1 MMRVSPGPTELAAR
15 LPRLFQPSRV
25 DYANCDLTFT
35 VDPVPDDAI
44 NRLHLLAITA
54 TGEVVVCESSEGWRF
69 LPGGR
74 REPGESVDELAH
86 REAMEEAGLRLDGP
100 PVVFGAHVA
109 VSGDP
114 APHRPHFAHPVGYWA
129 YAHVPAT
136 VVAEPTSPPDAEQI
150 TGVHTLPP
158 TQAIAYLEV
167 HDPDHADVVRLAM
180 LAGIL
185 PADRG

>member
-1 MMRVSPGPTELAAR
+1 MTVRPAPEELAAR
-15 LPRLFQPSRV
+15 LPRLFAPSRI
-25 DYANCDLTFT
+25 DYANCEITFT

-54 TGEVVVCESSEGWRF
+54 DGGVVVCESVEGWRF

-114 APHRPHFAHPVGYWA
+114 VPHRDHFAHPLGYWA
-129 YAHVPAT
+129 YAHAPAT
-136 VVAEPTSPPDAEQI
+136 VVAAPTSPPDAEQI
-150 TGVHTLPP
+150 TGVHTLPADR
-158 TQAIAYLEV
+158 AIDFLEQ
-167 HDPDHADVVRLAM
+167 HDPDHADVVRLAV
-180 LAGIL
+180 LTGIL
-185 PADRG
+185 